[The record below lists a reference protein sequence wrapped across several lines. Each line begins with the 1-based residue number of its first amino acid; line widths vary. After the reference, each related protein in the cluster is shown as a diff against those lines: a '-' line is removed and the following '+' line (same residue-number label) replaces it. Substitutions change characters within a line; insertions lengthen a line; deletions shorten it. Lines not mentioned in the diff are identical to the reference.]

1 MQVCSFCLQEEVQ
14 VHLDRATSDATGQ
27 KRKLG
32 VSTLPGSD
40 GLGFWALILVNRS
53 PRGQGQ
59 CLRVPPFIIPRRPP
73 PSHKYYSVRQSWFN
87 LVGMIPQQ
95 HFPRY
100 VLFRCSS
107 LLGLLLE
114 ETFKYRSR
122 HFCTN
127 LSVLQ
132 FLFSSYLA
140 WIDRK
145 SPTSYLITRII
156 FLPQDLEQKKH
167 CSICVTVIE
176 HFKDVRV
183 RCPSFIKQQIY
194 ISNNELL

>member
-1 MQVCSFCLQEEVQ
+1 M
-14 VHLDRATSDATGQ
+14 
-27 KRKLG
+27 
-32 VSTLPGSD
+32 PGSD

-87 LVGMIPQQ
+87 LAGMIPQQ
-95 HFPRY
+95 HFPRF

-107 LLGLLLE
+107 LLSLLLE
-114 ETFKYRSR
+114 ETFKYGSR
-122 HFCTN
+122 LFCTN

-132 FLFSSYLA
+132 FLIASYLA
-140 WIDRK
+140 WTDRT
-145 SPTSYLITRII
+145 SATSYLITRII

-167 CSICVTVIE
+167 CSICVTIIE

-183 RCPSFIKQQIY
+183 RCPSLIKQQIY
-194 ISNNELL
+194 FSNNELL